1 MDILIQIR
9 ESALNMLARREHSQ
23 HELKQKLLL
32 RFKDNPNEI
41 DIMATQLVL
50 DNYQSDQR
58 FCDAFIRYRQ
68 QKGYG
73 KIRIVSE
80 LRQKGVDSE
89 LMSQS
94 FNDADID
101 WFELALKLKINKFGE
116 QVSKEFAIKSKQ
128 YRYLQYRGFSSDQI
142 NYAIQED
149 INDLNH

>member
-1 MDILIQIR
+1 
-9 ESALNMLARREHSQ
+9 MLARREHSQ

-41 DIMATQLVL
+41 DTMTTQLVL

-73 KIRIVSE
+73 KIRILAE

-116 QVSKEFAIKSKQ
+116 QVCKEFAIKSKQ

-149 INDLNH
+149 VNDLSH

>member
-41 DIMATQLVL
+41 DTVTTTLIL

-58 FCDAFIRYRQ
+58 FCEAFIRYRQ

-73 KIRIVSE
+73 KVRIASE
-80 LRQKGVDSE
+80 LRQKEVDSE
-89 LMSQS
+89 LMEEC
-94 FNDADID
+94 FTNADVD

-116 QVSKEFAIKSKQ
+116 QVSKEFVIKSKQ

>member
-1 MDILIQIR
+1 
-9 ESALNMLARREHSQ
+9 MLARREHSQ
-23 HELKQKLLL
+23 HELKQKLLI
-32 RFKDNPNEI
+32 RFKDNPSEI

-80 LRQKGVDSE
+80 LRQKGVDTE
-89 LMSQS
+89 LMNQC
-94 FNDADID
+94 FNDTDID

-116 QVSKEFAIKSKQ
+116 QVCKEFAIKSKQ

-149 INDLNH
+149 VNDLSH

>member
-41 DIMATQLVL
+41 DTMTTQLVL

-73 KIRIVSE
+73 KIRILAE

-116 QVSKEFAIKSKQ
+116 QVCKEFAIKSKQ

-149 INDLNH
+149 VNDLSH